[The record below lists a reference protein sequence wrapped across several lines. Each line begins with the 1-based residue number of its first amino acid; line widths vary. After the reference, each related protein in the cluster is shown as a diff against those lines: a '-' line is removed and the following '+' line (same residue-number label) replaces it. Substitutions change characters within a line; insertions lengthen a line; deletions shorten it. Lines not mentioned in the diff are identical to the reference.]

1 MVIFAASLSQVTPP
15 WRPGLHITVLGES
28 SSLPLMLEP
37 RTVVYH
43 TGTLFAGYDR
53 RPGTDRK
60 TMISDSV
67 LDPGRVP
74 ETKGVTRSAIGARK
88 RLLDVFVLTSI

>member
-1 MVIFAASLSQVTPP
+1 MAIFAASLSQITPP
-15 WRPGLHITVLGES
+15 WRPGLHIPVLGES

-43 TGTLFAGYDR
+43 TGSLFAGYDR

-60 TMISDSV
+60 TTISDSV

-74 ETKGVTRSAIGARK
+74 EIKGVTRSAIGTRNCLSVCL
-88 RLLDVFVLTSI
+88 RRSC